1 MNNTNKRKNLKSV
14 SPIKPTINMSKNRLS
29 LITLLVA
36 AFAFLASCDDEKE
49 QTLSA
54 DQTKDAFN
62 AVETELIAELENLSE
77 AEGFQA
83 FEHLSSLS
91 GSGDPFPLGRTKEAR
106 KNPNSYVRKAVA
118 NLQNMISGPAQ
129 GARTQG
135 DEPFSFAQHKGVYE
149 WNAVE
154 EMFIK
159 TGQSNIIEIKF
170 PATET
175 STTNNAVFRLTD
187 YAEVA
192 TPDGDEAYSATIIE
206 ATLDIDGTKEAS
218 LSVDVEYVGDG
229 TDEPKFADI
238 SYFVNPYTIDIDLDD
253 RGASTTIFSQYLSKG
268 NKKLIGWG
276 LTATYQGAKSEANI
290 TKLVGTFQLSTIIFT
305 IEVNAPSGLPAE
317 ETDFNDIIKI
327 SITVDG
333 ASAGRIVW
341 VTDPATGEPT
351 PYVQYA
357 DGSQEPLSEVFETLG
372 EALNDLAEI
381 G

>member
-1 MNNTNKRKNLKSV
+1 
-14 SPIKPTINMSKNRLS
+14 MSKNRLS

-36 AFAFLASCDDEKE
+36 VFAFLVSCDDEKE

-54 DQTKDAFN
+54 DETKDAFA
-62 AVETELIAELENLSE
+62 AVDAELTTELENLSE

-83 FEHLSSLS
+83 FEHLSNLS

-135 DEPFSFAQHKGVYE
+135 DEPFSYAQHKGVYQ
-149 WNAVE
+149 WNALE

-159 TGQSNIIEIKF
+159 TGTSTIIEIRF

-187 YAEVA
+187 YAEIA
-192 TPDGDEAYSATIIE
+192 TPDGDEAYSATVIE

-218 LSVDVEYVGDG
+218 LSADVEYVGDG

-238 SYFVNPYTIDIDLDD
+238 SYFVNPYTIDLDLDD
-253 RGASTTIFSQYLSKG
+253 RGSSTTIFSQYLSKG
-268 NKKLIGWG
+268 DDKLIGWG
-276 LTATYQGAKSEANI
+276 LTATYQGAKNEENI
-290 TKLVGTFQLSTIIFT
+290 TKLVGTFQLGSVIFT
-305 IEVNAPSGLPAE
+305 VEVNAPSGLPE
-317 ETDFNDIIKI
+317 EDADLNDIVKI

-341 VTDPATGEPT
+341 VTDPGATEPT
-351 PYVQYA
+351 PYVQYS
-357 DGSQEPLSEVFETLG
+357 DGTQDPLSEIFETLG
-372 EALNDLAEI
+372 EALNDLADI